1 MSRWNRT
8 NNKLKLWWIQI
19 FRYRATGSKEIKNE
33 VSPTVWSMAS
43 GALRSVMDNRVM
55 VSLSFGDRNWNPG
68 TEEEAGKGT
77 REKASPKERT
87 RESNDSDHMINHLN
101 YFGEQ
106 KTVLLII
113 MTGQHI

>member
-1 MSRWNRT
+1 MP
-8 NNKLKLWWIQI
+8 LVL
-19 FRYRATGSKEIKNE
+19 
-33 VSPTVWSMAS
+33 
-43 GALRSVMDNRVM
+43 
-55 VSLSFGDRNWNPG
+55 G

-106 KTVLLII
+106 KTILLII